1 METTVILALFGF
13 SGLGALILGVV
24 NFVILNKNQRKIQN
38 LQLQHQ
44 QLDFSKFKDIED
56 VYKDIKDLNSKIDS
70 RIDKLNHKFER
81 EFNYLSREI
90 VDTKKNTEDDVKSML
105 NNWQNSEEFRMMLN
119 SIRKKEKDSNAGIV
133 Y

>member
-13 SGLGALILGVV
+13 LGLGALILGVV

-70 RIDKLNHKFER
+70 RIDKL
-81 EFNYLSREI
+81 
-90 VDTKKNTEDDVKSML
+90 
-105 NNWQNSEEFRMMLN
+105 
-119 SIRKKEKDSNAGIV
+119 
-133 Y
+133 